1 MKGMLNM
8 RVVID
13 PGHAGRNIDPGA
25 VNAATGL
32 QEADVALVISRLVEK
47 YLLAVGYEVKLTR
60 NKYEQAEADEL
71 SYRTAL
77 ANDWG
82 ADIFISLH
90 CNSAV
95 NESAKGYEVWT
106 SPGDTL
112 GDRLATCIYE
122 QIAAEFPDRIGRTDY
137 ADGDPDKESHFYVLI
152 HTDAPACMVEMAFI
166 SNDEEAAL
174 LADAAWQDRY
184 ARAIARGVTDYAA
197 TQEG

>member
-1 MKGMLNM
+1 M

-25 VNAATGL
+25 VNGATGL
-32 QEADVALVISRLVEK
+32 QEADVALSVSRLVEK

-60 NKYEQAEADEL
+60 TEWEQAETDNL
-71 SYRTAL
+71 SYRTNL

-82 ADIFISLH
+82 ADIFISIH
-90 CNSAV
+90 CNSAA
-95 NESAKGYEVWT
+95 NQCAEGFEVWT
-106 SPGDTL
+106 SPGNTL
-112 GDRLATCIYE
+112 GDKLATCIYG

-184 ARAIARGVTDYAA
+184 ARVIARGVTDYAV
-197 TQEG
+197 TLEG